1 MMRQIVLAS
10 ASPRRRELMELIGFP
25 FEVKVSDAEEIISS
39 SDPAEVTEELSRQ
52 KAEAVAAGL
61 AAEEFVIIGADT
73 VVALDNRILGKPGDR
88 DEARAMIRSL
98 QGRSHMVYTGVTLLT
113 KDQQGMKH
121 ETFSEGTRVI
131 VAAMTDEEIEN
142 YIATEEPYDKA
153 GGYGIQGIFAR
164 FIEGIRGDYY
174 NVMGLPVHQLYA
186 RLAAGDEK

>member
-1 MMRQIVLAS
+1 
-10 ASPRRRELMELIGFP
+10 MELIGFP